1 MHVRPNQRA
10 LAAALAVAFAP
21 AVHAQSQP
29 ATSADPVQTLSP
41 VFVTANPLRSTLFDL
56 ADPVN
61 LLESRDLLMKRQ
73 PTLGDTLA
81 REVGVTQ
88 TYFGPNA
95 SRPLIRGLGGFDIR
109 LLNNGLSVF
118 DASAASPDHAVA
130 ISPFAVERIEVVRGP
145 ATVLYGGSALGGV
158 VNTLDRRI
166 VETAPSTPFS
176 GAATYTHDSQNGLNA
191 GGLRL
196 NGGNAA
202 FALHADAYATRNGDL
217 KIPGAA
223 WTPQVQLER
232 GEPGPSGRL
241 PNSQGDSQTYGLGA
255 TAFLNERG
263 YAGVSYSQFDTNYGT
278 VAEPGVTIELS
289 QRTWNLASEL
299 RDAVPG
305 LESLRLR
312 YAFNDYQHTEFENG
326 AAGTVFKSRGWN
338 LRAEG
343 RHRPRGDWRG
353 VLGVELADVD
363 FSAQGTEA
371 FLPSTVTRSAAG
383 FVYEEWSRNAW
394 RVMLGGRLE
403 GVEIEAQPFP
413 EAGQAADSRSF
424 TPWSLAI
431 GTHYAID
438 ERHGLGINLQ
448 YAQRAPT
455 AQELFANGMHVA
467 TNQYELGNRDLAK
480 VAGTALDLAWKFRST
495 GLDATVGA
503 FYSRYSN
510 FIALLPTDQWRNPE
524 TRAPAPGP
532 APIVDP
538 DTGELVY
545 PAQQFDFTGVSA
557 RFYGFE
563 LQASA
568 PLWSS
573 GARQLALQMQ
583 ADYVNASSNGTPLPY
598 IPPLRAGAAL
608 AYRQGGFNATVGALW
623 AARQDRVPRNLTTTP
638 GYTNLYLSAS
648 YLLTA
653 AQGSQVEIFVEGQN
667 LLDDTIRYSTSALKD
682 IAPAAGRSV
691 RAGIR
696 GSF

>member
-1 MHVRPNQRA
+1 MHAHPARRA
-10 LAAALAVAFAP
+10 MAAAIAAAFVP
-21 AVHAQSQP
+21 ALQAQSLP
-29 ATSADPVQTLSP
+29 STPTEPVQTLSP
-41 VFVTANPLRSTLFDL
+41 VFVTANPLRSSLFDL

-61 LLESRDLLMKRQ
+61 LLEGRELLMKRQ

-81 REVGVTQ
+81 REVGVSQ

-130 ISPFAVERIEVVRGP
+130 LSPFAVERIEVVRGP
-145 ATVLYGGSALGGV
+145 ATVLYGGGALGGV

-166 VETAPSTPFS
+166 AEVAPSSPLS
-176 GAATYTHDSQNGLNA
+176 GAAAYTHDSQNGLNA

-196 NGGNAA
+196 NGGSTA

-217 KIPGAA
+217 TIPGAA
-223 WTPQVQLER
+223 WTPEVQLLR

-255 TAFLNERG
+255 TAFLGDRG

-289 QRTWNLASEL
+289 QRAWNLASEL
-299 RDAVPG
+299 RDTVPG

-312 YAFNDYQHTEFENG
+312 YAYNDYEHTEFEEG
-326 AAGTVFKSRGWN
+326 EAGTVFKSRGWN
-338 LRAEG
+338 LRVEG
-343 RHRPRGDWRG
+343 RHRPLGNWRG

-363 FSAQGTEA
+363 FSAQGAEA
-371 FLPSTVTRSAAG
+371 FLPSTKTRNVAG
-383 FVYEEWSRNAW
+383 FLYEEWSRDAW
-394 RVMLGGRLE
+394 RVMLGGRIE
-403 GVEIEAQPFP
+403 GMDVDAQPFP
-413 EAGQAADSRSF
+413 EAGQAADSRSL
-424 TPWSLAI
+424 TPWSLAA
-431 GTHYAID
+431 GAYYALD
-438 ERHGLGINLQ
+438 ERNGLGANLQ

-455 AQELFANGMHVA
+455 AQELFANGVHVA
-467 TNQYELGNRDLAK
+467 TNQFELGNRNLAK
-480 VAGTALDLAWKFRST
+480 VAGTALDLAWKLRST
-495 GLDATVGA
+495 GLNATVGA

-510 FIALLPTDQWRNPE
+510 FIALLPTDQWRDPE
-524 TRAPAPGP
+524 TRAPVAGP

-538 DTGELVY
+538 DTGELIY
-545 PAQQFDFTGVSA
+545 PVQQFDFTGVPA

-563 LQASA
+563 FQASA

-573 GARQLALQMQ
+573 GAHQLALEVK
-583 ADYVNASSNGTPLPY
+583 ADYVNASSSGTPLPY

-608 AYRQGGFNATVGALW
+608 AYQWRGFNATVGALW
-623 AARQDRVPRNLTTTP
+623 AASQDRVPQFQTTTP
-638 GYTNLYLSAS
+638 GYTNLYLNAS
-648 YLLTA
+648 YQLTA
-653 AQGSQVEIFVEGQN
+653 SQGSQLEVFVEGQN
-667 LLDDTIRYSTSALKD
+667 LLDDTIRYSTSTLKD
-682 IAPAAGRSV
+682 LAPAGGRSIK
-691 RAGIR
+691 AGIR

>member
-1 MHVRPNQRA
+1 MHAHLARRA
-10 LAAALAVAFAP
+10 IAAAIAAAFVP
-21 AVHAQSQP
+21 ALHAQSRP
-29 ATSADPVQTLSP
+29 ATTTEPVQTLSP
-41 VFVTANPLRSTLFDL
+41 VFVTANPLRSGLFDL

-61 LLESRDLLMKRQ
+61 LLEGRELLMKRQ

-145 ATVLYGGSALGGV
+145 ATVLYGGGALGGV

-166 VETAPSTPFS
+166 AETAPSTPIS
-176 GAATYTHDSQNGLNA
+176 GTAAYTYDSQNDLSA

-217 KIPGAA
+217 RIPGAA
-223 WTPQVQLER
+223 WTPQVQIER
-232 GEPGPSGRL
+232 GERGPSGRL
-241 PNSQGDSQTYGLGA
+241 PNSQGDSQTYGLGG
-255 TAFLNERG
+255 TAFLGERG

-289 QRTWNLASEL
+289 QRAWSLASEL
-299 RDAVPG
+299 RDPVPG

-312 YAFNDYQHTEFENG
+312 YAYNDYQHTEFEDG
-326 AAGTVFKSRGWN
+326 EAGTVFKSRGWN

-343 RHRPRGDWRG
+343 RHRPLGDWRG
-353 VLGVELADVD
+353 VLGVELVDVD
-363 FSAQGTEA
+363 FSAQGAEA
-371 FLPSTVTRSAAG
+371 FLPSTATRTAAG
-383 FVYEEWSRNAW
+383 FLYEEWSRDAW

-403 GVEIEAQPFP
+403 GVEIEAQPFL
-413 EAGQAADSRSF
+413 EAGQGADSRSF
-424 TPWSLAI
+424 TPWSVAL
-431 GTHYAID
+431 GTYYTLD
-438 ERHGLGINLQ
+438 ERNGVGANLQ

-455 AQELFANGMHVA
+455 AQELFANGVHVA
-467 TNQYELGNRDLAK
+467 TNQYELGNRNLAK

-495 GLDATVGA
+495 GLNATIGA

-510 FIALLPTDQWRNPE
+510 FIALLPTDQWRDPE
-524 TRAPAPGP
+524 TRAPVPGP

-538 DTGELVY
+538 DTGELIY
-545 PAQQFDFTGVSA
+545 PVQQFDFTGVPA

-573 GARQLALQMQ
+573 GARQLALQLQ
-583 ADYVNASSNGTPLPY
+583 ADYVNASSDGTPLPY

-608 AYRQGGFNATVGALW
+608 AYQQEGFNATLGALW
-623 AARQDRVPRNLTTTP
+623 AAGQDRVPNYQTTTA

-648 YLLTA
+648 YLWA
-653 AQGSQVEIFVEGQN
+653 AWQGAQVELFVEGQN

-682 IAPAAGRSV
+682 LAPAGGRSIK
-691 RAGIR
+691 AGVR